1 MTIKDTSKTLDKVI
15 DTGKTLEKV
24 DPKMVAEALG
34 AQSIGPTHRTRAGV
48 DILQVAERLGAR
60 LQPNLS
66 ELTREEVEANQ
77 YVPLGSPAIVPPN
90 SDPDFMKY
98 FNSKML
104 RQQGL
109 SVDNVVGYVVS
120 RYIPDSIGEAKN
132 VDCSKQLRI
141 IRYYGKK
148 NEP

>member
-1 MTIKDTSKTLDKVI
+1 MTIKDTSKTLDKII

-24 DPKMVAEALG
+24 DPDMVAKALG
-34 AQSIGPTHRTRAGV
+34 AQSIGPIHRTRAGI
-48 DILQVAERLGAR
+48 DILRVAERLGAR
-60 LQPNLS
+60 LQPDLP
-66 ELTREEVEANQ
+66 ELTREEVEANR

-90 SDPDFMKY
+90 PDPDFITY
-98 FNSKML
+98 FNSKTL

-109 SVDNVVGYVVS
+109 PVDNVVGYVVS
-120 RYIPDSIGEAKN
+120 RYIPDSVGEAKN

-148 NEP
+148 NEI